1 MPTSGW
7 YYRLSSFFRERFQE
21 KIFKI
26 PLDAGFTCPN
36 RDGTISDK
44 GCIFCYNPSFSPGA
58 LRREKENQRFTVK
71 EQITRFQLKMETSQA
86 HGEEVKADLFSP
98 RKKYLAYFQSYSNT
112 YAPLPRLKELYEEAL
127 RAPGIVGLSIGTRPD
142 CLNPA
147 VIELLSSYAREYHV
161 WLELGLQS
169 AHDRSLKFINRG
181 HNYKD
186 FEDAVLLSQNKG
198 IFLCVHIING
208 LPGEKPADML
218 ETVRMINSLPLDGI
232 KFHQLQ
238 VFRETA
244 LSQLYDQGK
253 IDLLTSDEYL
263 ETVCDQLEILRHDI
277 VVHRLLSEAT
287 TTEMLLASHWQVSRA
302 GFSQLVERELKSRG
316 SWQGKYYKLQG

>member
-1 MPTSGW
+1 VRILPTSGW
-7 YYRLSSFFRERFQE
+7 YYRLSSFFREKFQQ

-36 RDGTISDK
+36 RDGTISK
-44 GCIFCYNPSFSPGA
+44 EGCIFCYNPSFSPGA
-58 LRREKENQRFTVK
+58 LEREKEKQWFTIK
-71 EQITRFQLKMETSQA
+71 EQITRFQIKMEKSQE
-86 HGEEVKADLFSP
+86 HGDTEASDLFIP

-112 YAPLPRLKELYEEAL
+112 YAPLHRLKELYEEAL
-127 RAPGIVGLSIGTRPD
+127 QIPGVIGLSIGTRPD
-142 CLNPA
+142 CLSQE
-147 VIELLSSYAREYHV
+147 VLELLSSYARDYHV

-181 HNYKD
+181 HSYSD
-186 FEDAVLLSQNKG
+186 FEDAVLQSQNKG

-208 LPGEKPADML
+208 LPGENRAEML
-218 ETVRMINSLPLDGI
+218 ETVRMINSLPLNGI

-238 VFRETA
+238 IFKGTA
-244 LSQLYDQGK
+244 LSQLYSKGK
-253 IDLLTSDEYL
+253 INLLSIDEYL
-263 ETVCDQLEILRHDI
+263 GIICDQLEILRQDL

-287 TTEMLLASHWQVSRA
+287 TAEMLLAPHWQVSRA

-316 SWQGKYYKLQG
+316 SWQGKYYK